1 MASKWNMFVKKIYH
15 AGRKQNNNY
24 SFKDA
29 LKEASA
35 RKGEMDSMGSMGTM
49 KKSMKHRG
57 GKSKKRGGKSKKN
70 RTRSR

>member
-35 RKGEMDSMGSMGTM
+35 RKGEMSSMGDMGTM
-49 KKSMKHRG
+49 KSMKKRG
-57 GKSKKRGGKSKKN
+57 GKSKKRGGKSKKH